1 MSDTLAALEFDRVLE
16 LVASFARSLRGS
28 RAVLAALPGF
38 GAEAGSLA
46 YRLSA
51 ETDAL
56 VSRTGVLPY
65 SALDESALLESGSTG
80 SLDAVDLAR
89 VVAYARGAC
98 DVRHALGSATLG
110 PELARAH
117 QALPNLD
124 GLVAWCD
131 QRLGPGGE
139 ILDTA
144 SPALA
149 RARAARERHRHAIVG
164 ALEAVRRR
172 SHRLS
177 APYTLRRERY
187 CLPVPVAERS
197 EVTGLVLDVS
207 ATGATAY
214 VEPLEVVELNNAL
227 AEASALVTEEEQR
240 VLAEIRAAFARR
252 HDELLAAA
260 DELGHLDAAQA
271 RILFGRSC
279 GAALLAPASG
289 PSFRLVGARHPLLD
303 SELAELRARVFG
315 EPGNRRPVVPL
326 DLGFPSETRVLLL
339 SGPNAGGKTV
349 ALKTLGLIALMV
361 HTGIPVLLEAG
372 SCLPALSGVY
382 CHIGDEQNLFSDLST
397 FTGAMRATAT
407 LLRHADADTLV
418 LYDELGSGTDP
429 EEGAALA
436 AALLEAFVGAG
447 CWAVATAH
455 LVTVAAHVEGLA
467 GAANASMGFDE
478 ATNRPTYRFHPGLP
492 GRSRGLAIAGECGVP
507 DSIIERARGLLSRAS
522 LTLDAYLTRLDEER
536 RRLALESDRTAA
548 SRADAERARRQYEA
562 GIVELEKER
571 LTLHDRLLEERD
583 ALRRQA
589 RERFDEALAAL
600 LEARER
606 GELPGK
612 RRQAALRHHAAD
624 VPDENGGPIGPV
636 PGLAE
641 GMTVRVR
648 GVRGSGIIGKVA
660 GSRVEVQMGGKRIW
674 VEDTACEPV
683 AAPVSARPAPST
695 FTSDGGEPQGELR
708 LLGLSEEDAREQ
720 LEQCLD
726 RSVLAGVRRLRV
738 VHGHGSGV
746 LRKMVREVLTGHPA
760 VARFAHPPQN
770 RGGTGVTEAELE

>member
-1 MSDTLAALEFDRVLE
+1 MSETLAALEFDRVLE
-16 LVASFARSLRGS
+16 LVASFARSRRGV
-28 RAVLAALPGF
+28 REILAALPSF
-38 GAEAGSLA
+38 DAEAGPLA
-46 YRLSA
+46 FRLSL

-56 VSRTGVLPY
+56 VSRTGVLPF
-65 SALDESALLESGSTG
+65 SALDESALLDSGSTG
-80 SLDAVDLAR
+80 SLDAGDLAR
-89 VVAYARGAC
+89 VVAFTRGIC
-98 DVRHALGSATLG
+98 DVRRALGDVPLG
-110 PELARAH
+110 PELAGVH
-117 QALPNLD
+117 QRLPNFE
-124 GLVAWCD
+124 GLVSWCD

-149 RARAARERHRHAIVG
+149 RARAARERHRHSIVA
-164 ALEAVRRR
+164 ALEVVRRR

-187 CLPVPVAERS
+187 CLPVPVTERS
-197 EVTGLVLDVS
+197 EVPGLVLDIS

-227 AEASALVTEEEQR
+227 AEAAALVTEEEQR
-240 VLAEIRAAFARR
+240 VLAEVRAAFARR

-260 DELGHLDAAQA
+260 DELGRLDAVQA
-271 RILFGRSC
+271 RVLFGRSC
-279 GAALLAPASG
+279 RGTLLPPAG
-289 PSFRLVGARHPLLD
+289 GQAFRLNGARHPLLD
-303 SELAELRARVFG
+303 PDLAELRAHVFG
-315 EPGNRRPVVPL
+315 EPGNRRSVVPL
-326 DLGFPSETRVLLL
+326 DLDFPSNTRVLLL

-349 ALKTLGLIALMV
+349 ALKTLGLTALMV
-361 HTGIPVLLEAG
+361 HTGIPVLLEPG

-397 FTGAMRATAT
+397 FTGAMRATAA
-407 LLRHADADTLV
+407 LLGHADADTLV

-436 AALLEAFVGAG
+436 AALLEAFVAQG

-467 GAANASMGFDE
+467 GGANASMGFDE
-478 ATNRPTYRFHPGLP
+478 STNRPTFRFHLGLP

-507 DSIIERARGLLSRAS
+507 RRIIERARGLLSRGS
-522 LTLDAYLTRLDEER
+522 LTLDTYLARLDEER
-536 RRLALESDRTAA
+536 RRLLHESDRLAA
-548 SRADAERARRQYEA
+548 SRADAERARQQYEA
-562 GIVELEKER
+562 AVADLEHER
-571 LTLHDRLLEERD
+571 RALRASLVEERE

-589 RERFDEALAAL
+589 RERFDAALAAL

-606 GELPGK
+606 GELPGR
-612 RRQAALRHHAAD
+612 RRQATLRHAAVD
-624 VPDENGGPIGPV
+624 LPDERAAPSGPA

-648 GVRGSGIIGKVA
+648 GVRGPGTIGKVA
-660 GSRVEVQMGGKRIW
+660 GSRVEVLIGDKRIW

-683 AAPVSARPAPST
+683 EAPVPARPARPT
-695 FTSDGGEPQGELR
+695 FTADGAEPQGELR

-726 RSVLAGVRRLRV
+726 RSVLAGVRRIRI

-746 LRKMVREVLTGHPA
+746 LRKMVRDVLLRHPA
-760 VARFAHPPQN
+760 VARFAHPPQS

>member
-16 LVASFARSLRGS
+16 LVASFARSQRGK
-28 RAVLAALPGF
+28 REVLAALPSF
-38 GAEAGSLA
+38 DAEAGPLA
-46 YRLSA
+46 FRLSS
-51 ETDAL
+51 ETEAL
-56 VSRTGVLPY
+56 TSRTGVLPF
-65 SALDESALLESGSTG
+65 SALDESALLESGSSG
-80 SLDAVDLAR
+80 SLDALDLAKI
-89 VVAYARGAC
+89 VAFARGAC
-98 DVRHALGSATLG
+98 DVRSALSGAPLG

-117 QALPNLD
+117 QRLPGLD

-131 QRLGPGGE
+131 QRLGTGGE
-139 ILDTA
+139 IHDTA

-149 RARAARERHRHAIVG
+149 SSRVARERHRHAIVA

-177 APYTLRRERY
+177 APYTLRRDRY

-197 EVTGLVLDVS
+197 EVSGLVLDVS

-240 VLAEIRAAFARR
+240 VLADIRAAFARR

-260 DELGHLDAAQA
+260 GELGRLDAAQA

-279 GAALLAPASG
+279 GASLLAPAGGSA
-289 PSFRLVGARHPLLD
+289 FRLAGARHPLLD
-303 SELAELRARVFG
+303 PELAELRALVFG
-315 EPGNRRPVVPL
+315 EPGNCRPVVPL
-326 DLGFPSETRVLLL
+326 DLGFPPGTRVLLL

-349 ALKTLGLIALMV
+349 ALKTLGLTALMV
-361 HTGIPVLLEAG
+361 HSGIPVLLEPG
-372 SCLPALSGVY
+372 SCLPALSGVS
-382 CHIGDEQNLFSDLST
+382 CHIGDEQSLFSDLST
-397 FTGAMRATAT
+397 FTGAMRATAA
-407 LLRHADADTLV
+407 LLQRADSDTLV

-436 AALLEAFVGAG
+436 AALLEALVGAG
-447 CWAVATAH
+447 CWTVATAH

-478 ATNRPTYRFHPGLP
+478 SANRPTYRFQPGLP

-507 DSIIERARGLLSRAS
+507 HPIIERARDLLSRAS
-522 LTLDAYLTRLDEER
+522 LTLDTYLTRLDVER
-536 RRLALESDRTAA
+536 RRLAMESDCMAA
-548 SRADAERARRQYEA
+548 TRADAEHARRQYEA
-562 GIVELEKER
+562 GIAGLEQER
-571 LTLHDRLLEERD
+571 RVLHDRLLEERE

-624 VPDENGGPIGPV
+624 LPDESAGATGPA

-641 GMTVRVR
+641 GLTVRVR
-648 GVRGSGIIGKVA
+648 GVRGLGTVGKVA

-683 AAPVSARPAPST
+683 AAPLPARPVPST
-695 FTSDGGEPQGELR
+695 FTRDGGEPQGELR

-746 LRKMVREVLTGHPA
+746 LRKMVREVLTSHPA
-760 VARFAHPPQN
+760 VAHFAHPPQG